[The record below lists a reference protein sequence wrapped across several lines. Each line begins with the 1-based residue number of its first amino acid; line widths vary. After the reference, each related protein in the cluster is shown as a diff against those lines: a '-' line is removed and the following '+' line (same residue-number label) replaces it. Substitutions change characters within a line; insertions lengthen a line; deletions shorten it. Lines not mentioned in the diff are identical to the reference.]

1 MKAVVTGIGVAAPN
15 GLGADAYWDALMR
28 GDSGIRRVTRFDVSR
43 YRSTLAGE
51 VSGFDPADHLPDRL
65 MPQTDH
71 TTRLALVAAD
81 WALRAAGV
89 GKDDL
94 PSNRMGVVTAAAGGG
109 YEFGQRELTKLHGQG
124 PDHVSAYQSF
134 AWFYAVNTGQI
145 SIRNGLRGA
154 GSVVVSEEAGG
165 LDALAQARRQ
175 IREDGTLLALAG
187 GMDSALSPWAWVAHQ
202 STGMMTRAAD
212 PARAYLPFD
221 GDASGYVP
229 GEGGAI
235 LVVETPETAA
245 ARPGVKVFGEIAGYA
260 ATFDSRRPGRPPGL
274 RRAIEQ
280 ALADADI
287 APEGIDA
294 VFADAAGDTV
304 LDAREAE
311 AIGAV
316 FGPRGVPVT
325 APKTMTGRLF
335 AGGAAL
341 DVATALLAM
350 DRGAIPPTTGVGEP
364 VADYAL
370 DLVVGEPR
378 RTPVRAALV
387 LARGRGGFNSA
398 LVLREHR

>member
-1 MKAVVTGIGVAAPN
+1 MKAVVTGMGVAAPN
-15 GLGADAYWDALMR
+15 GLGATAYWRSLLR
-28 GDSGIRRVTRFDVSR
+28 GDSGLRTVTRFDVSR
-43 YRSTLAGE
+43 YHSKIAGE
-51 VSGFDPADHLPDRL
+51 VRGFEAGRHLPDRML
-65 MPQTDH
+65 PQTDH
-71 TTRLALVAAD
+71 TTRLGLVAAD
-81 WALRAAGV
+81 WALRQAGV
-89 GKDDL
+89 QKGDV

-154 GSVVVSEEAGG
+154 GSVVVSEQAGG

-175 IREDGTLLALAG
+175 LRDEGTLLTLAG
-187 GMDSALSPWAWVAHQ
+187 GVDSVLSPWAWVTHQ
-202 STGMMTRAAD
+202 STGMMSRSTD

-221 GDASGYVP
+221 GAANGYVP
-229 GEGGAI
+229 GEGGAV
-235 LVVETPETAA
+235 LVLETSENAA
-245 ARPGVKVFGEIAGYA
+245 ARPGVRVLGEVAGYS
-260 ATFDSRRPGRPPGL
+260 ATFDSRDPSRPPGL

-280 ALADADI
+280 ALGDAGLDPSDI
-287 APEGIDA
+287 DV
-294 VFADAAGDTV
+294 VFADAAGDTT

-325 APKTMTGRLF
+325 APKTTTGRLF

-350 DRGAIPPTTGVGEP
+350 HWSTIPPTVNVREAVP
-364 VADYAL
+364 DYEL
-370 DLVVGEPR
+370 DLVDAPR
-378 RTPVRAALV
+378 HAPVKAALV